1 MRKRIEIVEDSMRK
15 SKEKEAMQVIV
26 KSTNGRVHE
35 VENTET
41 VICLTLQKD
50 EQRIKTIIDGNF
62 SIKTML
68 EFTEAL
74 DAAKEQILKKIAS
87 SIDINIENLINI
99 LGGKD

>member
-15 SKEKEAMQVIV
+15 SKEKETMQVIV

-50 EQRIKTIIDGNF
+50 EERIKTIIAGNF
-62 SIKTML
+62 SIKTTL

>member
-1 MRKRIEIVEDSMRK
+1 MRKRIEIIEDSMRK
-15 SKEKEAMQVIV
+15 SKEKETMQVIV

-50 EQRIKTIIDGNF
+50 EQRIKTIIAGNF

-68 EFTEAL
+68 EFTETL

-87 SIDINIENLINI
+87 SIDINIESLINI

>member
-50 EQRIKTIIDGNF
+50 EQRIKTIIAGNF

-74 DAAKEQILKKIAS
+74 DVAKEQILKKIAS

>member
-50 EQRIKTIIDGNF
+50 EQRIKTIIAGNF

>member
-1 MRKRIEIVEDSMRK
+1 MRKKIEIIEDSMRK
-15 SKEKEAMQVIV
+15 SKEKETMQVIV

-50 EQRIKTIIDGNF
+50 EESIKTIIAGNF

-68 EFTEAL
+68 EFVEAL
-74 DAAKEQILKKIAS
+74 DAAKEQLLNKVVS
-87 SIDINIENLINI
+87 QINMENLINI
-99 LGGKD
+99 LGGK